1 MKQLSVVDNATTWF
15 CPDAMYYAKNLLA
28 KNEKLYLISPKDFLQ
43 LALHF
48 KNPKGSKEKLS
59 GVKNLVEKNIK
70 FNQIPY
76 LRIRNHIEVDS
87 ELNKKI
93 SKTIGRVYSH
103 EGRHRN
109 FTLKELG
116 YKKVPVILKFQDM
129 ERIPEYLV
137 NQNGNKKLKFS
148 DVLTPYK

>member
-1 MKQLSVVDNATTWF
+1 MKDSKELATEWFCDNAL
-15 CPDAMYYAKNLLA
+15 YYAEKLLQ
-28 KNEKLYLISPKDFLQ
+28 KNEKLYLISPKDFLE

-48 KNPKGSKEKLS
+48 KNPTGSKEKLG
-59 GVKNLVEKNIK
+59 GVKELVKKKIK

-76 LRIRNHIEVDS
+76 LRIRYHIEVDGD
-87 ELNKKI
+87 LNKKVN
-93 SKTIGRVYSH
+93 KKIGKVYSH

-129 ERIPEYLV
+129 ENLPEYLV